1 MPEVIGLDVHA
12 KNCVYKVKDENG
24 QLIDAGAFPST
35 PKDATKFA
43 KKHPGATVV
52 IEASGLSEWVYDLF
66 AELGLH
72 PVLCHPLNIRRV
84 LGKKSD
90 EIDAGFLAD
99 SYQLGCLP
107 KSWVPPKNI
116 RSLRGLTR
124 RCAFLTENKAR
135 IKNRIHASLK
145 RKGIRIIDDKTDRQA
160 PDIFV
165 KKHRKKLLAVG
176 DPDIDAMLTLLDT
189 YEKLRNIAENELI
202 FASAENEDIGYLR
215 TIPGYGPLVSVG
227 IYAEIGDAS
236 RFTHADA
243 LGSYFGLVPTESQS
257 GDTHY
262 RGHITRRGSP
272 IARWLLT
279 QAAWTHVKICP
290 QSSISK
296 KYRRLSKR
304 IGKKKAI
311 VAVSR
316 MLLKISYH
324 LLMEKRSFRPD
335 GEPRPALVR

>member
-12 KNCVYKVKDENG
+12 KSCVYKVNDENG
-24 QLIDAGAFPST
+24 SLVDSGSFPST
-35 PKDATKFA
+35 PRDVTELA
-43 KKHPGATVV
+43 KKYPEATVV

-66 AELGLH
+66 AELGLK
-72 PVLCHPLNIRRV
+72 PVLCHPLNIRRL

-107 KSWVPPKNI
+107 RSWVPPKSI
-116 RSLRGLTR
+116 RVLRDLTR
-124 RCAFLTENKAR
+124 RCAFLTESKAR
-135 IKNRIHASLK
+135 IKNRIHAKLK
-145 RKGIRIIDDKTDRQA
+145 RKGVQILDGKTGLPV
-160 PDIFV
+160 PDIFA
-165 KKHRKKLLAVG
+165 KKHRKKLLAVK
-176 DPDIDAMLTLLDT
+176 DPEIDTMLTLLDI
-189 YEKLRNIAENELI
+189 YQDLRNKADNELI
-202 FASAENEDIGYLR
+202 MICAGNEDIRYLR
-215 TIPGYGPLVSVG
+215 TIPGFGPLVSVG
-227 IYAEIGDAS
+227 IYAEIGDVS

-243 LGSYFGLVPTESQS
+243 LGSYFGLVPMESQS

-262 RGHITRRGSP
+262 RGHITQRGSP

-279 QAAWTHVKICP
+279 QAAWSHVKICP

-296 KYRRLSKR
+296 KYRRLYKR

-316 MLLKISYH
+316 MLLKVTYH
-324 LLMEKRSFRPD
+324 LLMEKRAFRPD
-335 GEPRPALVR
+335 GEPRPTLVR